1 MKHIMTKTENKY
13 APERVNL
20 GLSASEAQAL
30 AAVLFGPSPVMRR
43 LALIA
48 FGSGAG
54 RRV

>member
-1 MKHIMTKTENKY
+1 MDV
-13 APERVNL
+13 PNL
-20 GLSASEAQAL
+20 DIAGEL
-30 AAVLFGPSPVMRR
+30 AARSARFSTGS